1 MGPLPMLDVFPESA
15 AERLNLR
22 ELFGRV
28 APVHIDLGCGD
39 GSFLRLLAAERPDT
53 DFLGIER
60 LLRRVRSSSRK
71 AADLPN
77 VRIIRSETMFVLQ
90 HLLPA
95 DSIESFYLLFPDP
108 WPKRRHHRR
117 RIVTPGFLSAIND
130 CLIENGSIFIAT
142 DDDDYF
148 AAIRR
153 LTIGPKNFVTIDSG
167 AWTLPATTFEQKFAA
182 SGIPIHRLELRKVSP
197 VA

>member
-1 MGPLPMLDVFPESA
+1 MVCTGNVARSPLAEQLFGVWAARVFGQESTILVASA
-15 AERLNLR
+15 AANPE
-22 ELFGRV
+22 
-28 APVHIDLGCGD
+28 H
-39 GSFLRLLAAERPDT
+39 

-60 LLRRVRSSSRK
+60 LLHRVRSSNRK

-77 VRIIRSETMFVLQ
+77 IRIIRSETMFVLQ

-95 DSIESFYLLFPDP
+95 ESIQSFYLLFPDP

-117 RIVTPGFLSAIND
+117 RIVTAAFLRAVNN
-130 CLIENGSIFIAT
+130 CLTENGSLFIAT
-142 DDDDYF
+142 DDTDYF
-148 AAIRR
+148 TAIQR
-153 LTIGPKNFVTIDSG
+153 LTSNAKNFAAGNVD
-167 AWTLPATTFEQKFAA
+167 WKLPVTTFEKKFVA